1 MELVKFIFHAQF
13 SSLGDYGA
21 YFKAILINYN
31 SKKMKSVVKKS
42 SVTKNAKQP
51 KQAQCCAKV
60 SKFVAGCHD

>member
-1 MELVKFIFHAQF
+1 
-13 SSLGDYGA
+13 
-21 YFKAILINYN
+21 
-31 SKKMKSVVKKS
+31 MKSVVKKV